1 MRGSECRT
9 DTLRQLCTGLRV
21 LAELWTVIQ
30 VLWEICGRKGLKHTA
45 DFTKICVAWFIFLFN
60 SQSAGCAGPQV
71 PQICADEIRRQGTSS
86 SHPLQFL
93 CVPPR
98 GCDRAAFWNIFFF
111 WKKFWKEFFE
121 RDWVPRSSAGCI
133 SKSWYQSD
141 IIYLSPTEPKYDQCV
156 VTEQLPSRMVL

>member
-9 DTLRQLCTGLRV
+9 DTFQQLCTGLRV

-30 VLWEICGRKGLKHTA
+30 VLWEICGHKGLKHTA

-71 PQICADEIRRQGTSS
+71 PQICADEIPRQGTSS

-98 GCDRAAFWNIFFF
+98 GCDQAAFWNIFFF
-111 WKKFWKEFFE
+111 FGKNFEKNFLKET
-121 RDWVPRSSAGCI
+121 GCQGARRVAFQNPDI
-133 SKSWYQSD
+133 SLISF
-141 IIYLSPTEPKYDQCV
+141 IYLPQNQNTTSV
-156 VTEQLPSRMVL
+156 W

>member
-30 VLWEICGRKGLKHTA
+30 VLWEICGHKSLKHTA

-98 GCDRAAFWNIFFF
+98 GCDQAAFWNIFFF
-111 WKKFWKEFFE
+111 FGKNFEKNFLKET
-121 RDWVPRSSAGCI
+121 GCRGAQRVAFQNPDI
-133 SKSWYQSD
+133 SLISF
-141 IIYLSPTEPKYDQCV
+141 IYLPQNQNTTSV
-156 VTEQLPSRMVL
+156 W